1 MSSANLASGD
11 AAGRVDAAGRTGP
24 GHDVPPAPVAAW
36 RTNRGLAL
44 VLLVLVAA
52 IGANI
57 WFSDWAHQASRD
69 GFTLGGFPL
78 FAVGMMVLSLVI
90 MLFDGKARKSTPEF
104 ARAKLTDLLVVLT
117 TIALSVVAFLSIG
130 WIGFVPAITLFVLVG
145 ATALGFRPVWISV
158 LVALGTGIGLRV
170 LLFALGM
177 NVVDGPLGALF
188 GGH

>member
-1 MSSANLASGD
+1 MSSANLASED
-11 AAGRVDAAGRTGP
+11 ATGSGEPMDPTQP
-24 GHDVPPAPVAAW
+24 GQDVPPAPVAFW

-44 VLLVLVAA
+44 WLLVVVAA

-90 MLFDGKARKSTPEF
+90 MLFDGKARKATPEF
-104 ARAKLTDLLVVLT
+104 ANVKLTDLLVVLI
-117 TIALSVVAFLSIG
+117 TIALSVVAFLAIG
-130 WIGFVPAITLFVLVG
+130 WIGFVPAITLFVFVG
-145 ATALGFRPVWISV
+145 ATALGFRPLWISL
-158 LVALGTGIGLRV
+158 LVALATGFGLRV

-177 NVVDGPLGALF
+177 NVTDGPLGALF
-188 GGH
+188 GGN

>member
-1 MSSANLASGD
+1 MSSANLASAD
-11 AAGRVDAAGRTGP
+11 AARAADPASQAQP
-24 GHDVPPAPVAAW
+24 GQDGPPAPIAFW
-36 RTNRGLAL
+36 RTNRGIAL

-57 WFSDWAHQASRD
+57 WFSDWAHQSSRD

-90 MLFDGKARKSTPEF
+90 MLFDGKARKATPEF
-104 ARAKLTDLLVVLT
+104 ANVKLTDLLVVLI
-117 TIALSVVAFLSIG
+117 TIALSVVAFLAIG

-145 ATALGFRPVWISV
+145 ATALGFRPLWISL

-177 NVVDGPLGALF
+177 NVTDGPLGALF